1 MVLSATERRRAAR
14 ERARERAQARKGT
27 RVKVRMPDDFTV
39 NGWCRANNYLVT
51 EEEYPDPKLRTRERF
66 RRASKVMRAYQ
77 QTDEYRH
84 AFSVAQVENWE
95 ARVAAARRQS
105 DTTEVLLLE
114 KLIER
119 NGGETTAE
127 LIACAI
133 NIIAGELSLR
143 AREGVKSLD
152 TKELVLISNTLTG
165 LAKAASAVKKAE
177 GWKPQVQVNNVT
189 VNNSSKTG
197 GVIGGLEDVVD
208 LRKCDVTER

>member
-1 MVLSATERRRAAR
+1 MKKKARA
-14 ERARERAQARKGT
+14 ESVPGLK
-27 RVKVRMPDDFTV
+27 MPDDFTV
-39 NGWCRANNYLVT
+39 NGWNRGNNYLLVRD
-51 EEEYPDPKLRTRERF
+51 EWEDKGAYARERYK
-66 RRASKVMRAYQ
+66 RAMECFHEWQKCDKYKEACALTYSK
-77 QTDEYRH
+77 T
-84 AFSVAQVENWE
+84 WE
-95 ARVAAARRQS
+95 ERAAAAKRSS

-114 KLIER
+114 KLVER

-133 NIIAGELSLR
+133 NIIAGELSTR
-143 AREGVKSLD
+143 AREGVKTLD

-197 GVIGGLEDVVD
+197 GVVGGLKDVID
-208 LRKCDVTER
+208 IRSIK

>member
-1 MVLSATERRRAAR
+1 VVADTS
-14 ERARERAQARKGT
+14 GT
-27 RVKVRMPDDFTV
+27 KLPDNFEYQ
-39 NGWCRANNYLVT
+39 GWSRSNNYLLNPEDFKT
-51 EEEYPDPKLRTRERF
+51 KWEYNRERF
-66 RRASKVMRAYQ
+66 KRAGVVMRAYQ
-77 QTDEYRH
+77 KTD
-84 AFSVAQVENWE
+84 AFKNAIAIKSSQSWE
-95 ARVAAARRQS
+95 ERSAAAKKAS

-114 KLIER
+114 KLVER

-133 NIIAGELSLR
+133 NIIAGELSTR
-143 AREGVKSLD
+143 ARDGVKTLD

-197 GVIGGLEDVVD
+197 GVVGD
-208 LRKCDVTER
+208 LRDVIDIRNNK